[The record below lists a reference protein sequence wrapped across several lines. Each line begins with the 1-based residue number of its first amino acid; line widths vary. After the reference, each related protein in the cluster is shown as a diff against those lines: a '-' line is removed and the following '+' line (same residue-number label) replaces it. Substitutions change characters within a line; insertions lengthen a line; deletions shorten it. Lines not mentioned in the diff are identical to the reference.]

1 MFIIVLQAVKSKSYD
16 HNAGIYSLLLQRS
29 KKCKRKNS
37 SSTNTTQPP
46 LIPTLP
52 PRERSST
59 VDDSEM
65 MDTDTEVENV
75 IAQARPRRES
85 VVPVVH
91 VTPDSP
97 TREITNT
104 WQQNNED
111 NEAEDQVA
119 EDIPPNLKAYLSN
132 RRYTVT
138 AVDPMLEISEEMREM
153 LNQKLNTGPSS
164 PENAYAIPPFPGITS
179 GIPPFAHNA
188 DLSLAYKE
196 QILQVPSVFQ
206 LRQPFGRRAS
216 DGAASLGA
224 GIAQFNA
231 LRALQHLGGDTGDL
245 SNPGSLVDNTQCTT
259 STTPQVSYSVSPG
272 PSSPHM
278 SEANDSGSDQEPDP
292 EAVARYLS
300 RRGARQRHTLGVT
313 EPSSEIP
320 DDLQMKLLQLP
331 LKSRRGFSPVR
342 ERAPRENNLIPTHSG
357 MRYSSSRRASD
368 GAASI
373 LAFKQHLE
381 RNQGSG
387 SKRNSLKELQEEH
400 QKLREQYGSLLEEE
414 TQRVQFH
421 QQQLHQQH
429 FQQYQ
434 YQMSGR
440 RSSDCTEVLASSI
453 AQFQQQMQ
461 DNQHAQ
467 RDMDLE
473 PNIPSTSSQ
482 QDEDLEEKEVLLEPQ
497 QLQQQMQNLNIEPCT
512 GYEGYESPSSGITS
526 LSPRTSVI
534 LEEAGPCTSNDDDQ
548 GYQDHQSVR
557 SDGPTPSTLALDLS
571 TTTTSDPSPPISPL
585 LQGSINQQL
594 LAGMV
599 ESNDEHIQSDI
610 SFPLNFAHLATT
622 AFGSH
627 MVNESDLVDISSIP
641 WPFESGRVSPTLALI
656 SGNPLARRIASSAG
670 QRTGHHYRHHTVP
683 TPQELWSNVDLL
695 RRVAANNV
703 LTSQNHARDVLNNN
717 VNLKEVSGNPGL
729 LRTLSPSR
737 SIYTEP
743 LFKSSSK
750 GDLKDELAPSVRFA
764 YSVSITSHKNLPDI
778 ICEIRRT
785 LDQRSPILV
794 YEQNE
799 QLFTVSYDGVCMEI
813 EVCQLPERSLNGL
826 RLRKVSGDTWQYK
839 KLYQELL
846 TEMNL

>member
-1 MFIIVLQAVKSKSYD
+1 
-16 HNAGIYSLLLQRS
+16 
-29 KKCKRKNS
+29 
-37 SSTNTTQPP
+37 
-46 LIPTLP
+46 
-52 PRERSST
+52 
-59 VDDSEM
+59 M
-65 MDTDTEVENV
+65 MDTDIEVENV

-85 VVPVVH
+85 IVPIVH

-97 TREITNT
+97 TREITSS
-104 WQQNNED
+104 WQQNSED

-138 AVDPMLEISEEMREM
+138 AVDPMQEISEELREM
-153 LNQKLNTGPSS
+153 LNQKLITNPPS
-164 PENAYAIPPFPGITS
+164 PENAYAIPPYPGITS
-179 GIPPFAHNA
+179 GIPPFSHNT

-231 LRALQHLGGDTGDL
+231 LRALQQLGGDTGDL

-313 EPSSEIP
+313 EPSSEIS

-414 TQRVQFH
+414 TQRVQYH

-429 FQQYQ
+429 FQQQQ
-434 YQMSGR
+434 YQMIGR

-461 DNQHAQ
+461 DNQHTQ
-467 RDMDLE
+467 HDMAVE
-473 PNIPSTSSQ
+473 SNMPSTSAP
-482 QDEDLEEKEVLLEPQ
+482 QDEELEEKEVLLEPQ

-526 LSPRTSVI
+526 ISPRTSVI
-534 LEEAGPCTSNDDDQ
+534 LEEADPCTSNDDDQ
-548 GYQDHQSVR
+548 GYQNQNTR
-557 SDGPTPSTLALDLS
+557 SDGPTPSSIALDLS
-571 TTTTSDPSPPISPL
+571 TTTISDPSPPLSPL
-585 LQGSINQQL
+585 LQGSVNQQFIT
-594 LAGMV
+594 GFG
-599 ESNDEHIQSDI
+599 SNDEHIQSDI
-610 SFPLNFAHLATT
+610 SFPLNFAHLAST
-622 AFGSH
+622 ALGSH

-641 WPFESGRVSPTLALI
+641 WPLESGRVSPTLSLI
-656 SGNPLARRIASSAG
+656 SGNPLSRRIAS
-670 QRTGHHYRHHTVP
+670 QRTGRHYRHHTVP
-683 TPQELWSNVDLL
+683 TPQELWTNVDLL

-703 LTSQNHARDVLNNN
+703 MASQNHARDVLNNN
-717 VNLKEVSGNPGL
+717 VNLKEVSGSPGL
-729 LRTLSPSR
+729 LRTISPSR

-750 GDLKDELAPSVRFA
+750 GDLNDELSPSVRFA
-764 YSVSITSHKNLPDI
+764 YSVSITSHKNMPDI

-785 LDQRSPILV
+785 LDQRSPNLV

-799 QLFTVSYDGVCMEI
+799 QLFTVNYGGVCMEI
-813 EVCQLPERSLNGL
+813 EVCHVPERSLNGL